1 MKAIE
6 TRGKIDHTGQ
16 IILAEP
22 LNVTPESQV
31 KVIVL
36 FSEVNNVSSETSLK
50 SATESFSQ
58 GWQEAMTGK
67 THPLDELWIGIDD
80 E

>member
-6 TRGKIDHTGQ
+6 TTGRIDQKGQ
-16 IILAEP
+16 LILKEP
-22 LNVTPESQV
+22 LKFTSESQV

-36 FSEVNNVSSETSLK
+36 FSEVNEESPETELK
-50 SATESFSQ
+50 SARESFSQ
-58 GWQEAMTGK
+58 GWQETMTGK
-67 THPLDELWIGIDD
+67 THPIDELWIGIDN